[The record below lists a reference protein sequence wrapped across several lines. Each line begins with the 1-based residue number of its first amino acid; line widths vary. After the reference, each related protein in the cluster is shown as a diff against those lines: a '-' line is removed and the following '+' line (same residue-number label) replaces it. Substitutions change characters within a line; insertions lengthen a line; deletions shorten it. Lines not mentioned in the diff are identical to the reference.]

1 MKVAWLD
8 ILMRF
13 FTVWGAAIASL
24 LLSSSVALAQTAAE
38 IPPDATCYIEWEDGT
53 RVSLEDLCS
62 ESNSTADG
70 TSADAGRENSPNGR
84 ATAGS
89 STPSVRT
96 SAVTVEIVSNLGSAV
111 YVNGVPVSGRSLPQP
126 SASFNGDADSR
137 YDSPRYFNR
146 SNRRYI
152 RHQRFYPY
160 Q

>member
-1 MKVAWLD
+1 
-8 ILMRF
+8 MRF

-38 IPPDATCYIEWEDGT
+38 IPPNATNCYIEWENGT

-62 ESNSTADG
+62 DSGSTADG
-70 TSADAGRENSPNGR
+70 PSADAGRENSPDR
-84 ATAGS
+84 QATVGS
-89 STPSVRT
+89 SIPRVRT
-96 SAVTVEIVSNLGSAV
+96 SAVTVEIISNLGSAV
-111 YVNGVPVSGRSLPQP
+111 YVNGVPVSGRERSLPQP
-126 SASFNGDADSR
+126 STSFGDADRR

>member
-13 FTVWGAAIASL
+13 LTVWGAAIASL
-24 LLSSSVALAQTAAE
+24 FFSSSVALAQTAAG
-38 IPPDATCYIEWEDGT
+38 IQPDATCYIEWEDGT

-62 ESNSTADG
+62 DGGSTADEP
-70 TSADAGRENSPNGR
+70 SAGAGRENSPNGQV
-84 ATAGS
+84 TVGS
-89 STPSVRT
+89 SAPSVRT
-96 SAVTVEIVSNLGSAV
+96 SAVTVEIISNLGSAV

-126 SASFNGDADSR
+126 SASFNDDADSR

-152 RHQRFYPY
+152 RHQRFHPY